1 MGKTV
6 VAVIPARYASTRF
19 PGKPLIDLGGKPMI
33 VHVLHRVQQAK
44 LIDRV
49 LVATD
54 DERIR
59 SAVESAGGEA
69 VMTDSSLASGTD
81 RVQAAVQGIPC
92 DVVANVQGDE
102 PLIEPEQID
111 EAIRILLDDES
122 VQMGTLVHQLSNLED
137 LFNPNVAKVVL
148 DQQGYA
154 LYFSRSVVPFIR
166 EQDRLE
172 EGLNVHPFYKH
183 VGLYVYRKAFL
194 KQYAGWQPTALEIA
208 EKLEQLR
215 ALENGVRIKT
225 AITRWEPVCVD
236 TPEDAER
243 VRHMMAVH
251 SERN

>member
-1 MGKTV
+1 MGETV
-6 VAVIPARYASTRF
+6 VAVIPARYASVRF
-19 PGKPLIDLGGKPMI
+19 PGKPLVDFEGQPMI
-33 VHVLHRVQQAK
+33 VHVLQRVKQAK

-59 SAVESAGGEA
+59 SAVESAGGE
-69 VMTDSSLASGTD
+69 VLMTDSSLASGTD
-81 RVQAAVQGIPC
+81 RVHAAVREIPC
-92 DVVANVQGDE
+92 DIVANIQGDE
-102 PLIEPEQID
+102 PLIEPDQVD
-111 EAIRILLDDES
+111 EAVRILLDDES
-122 VQMGTLVHQLSNLED
+122 VRMGTLVHRLSNLED

-148 DQQGYA
+148 DQSGYA

-166 EQDRLE
+166 EQDRLDE
-172 EGLNVHPFYKH
+172 WLKAHPFYKH
-183 VGLYVYRKAFL
+183 VGLYVYRKEFL
-194 KQYAGWQPTALEIA
+194 IQFAGWRPTPLEMA

-243 VRHMMAVH
+243 VRQMMTLH